1 MDAVPVVLVVRV
13 TSPMRTTAPG
23 TTGRPSAPERTV
35 KVTLVGGGPG
45 DGAGAAG
52 SVCGVLGVL
61 WWGLDMLGTR
71 ATLLSIAAIA
81 VALASI
87 YAILKLSSGV

>member
-1 MDAVPVVLVVRV
+1 MTAALALSKSQAVAGLVY
-13 TSPMRTTAPG
+13 
-23 TTGRPSAPERTV
+23 
-35 KVTLVGGGPG
+35 
-45 DGAGAAG
+45 GAGAAG

-81 VALASI
+81 VALAAMIAAS
-87 YAILKLSSGV
+87 ALTRRRVALP